1 MALTLEQAIAR
12 VPFLKDA
19 KDIKSTELTGGITN
33 KNYKLETGGKAYM
46 LRITGENT
54 DLLGI
59 QREIEHASNLAA
71 GRLGIAPEVLYFIE
85 PEGYLVTR
93 FIDGK
98 RIPPEEMVKPDN
110 IRRVVRK
117 LRMYHTR
124 APEVK
129 GEFNVFRRVE
139 HLIDISKQHGSKF
152 PFDFDWIMG
161 KMKDVETA
169 LLKDPYVPTPCHCDL
184 LNLNFLDENVAGEIG
199 EVKILDWEY
208 AGMGDIFFDLGNFCH
223 HHRFND
229 DLVNVLLGQTIGA
242 GAEYRLHA
250 LGEVVRRER
259 RHRSSLSGCRV
270 VLQQDQHLAGDLFND
285 LIQGCVVDLSH
296 AWRVLILVRYR
307 AKRRSICM
315 ILSTRRAWRPPPN
328 DVSNQVL
335 TICCARLAPISPA
348 PRVSTLASLCSRLL
362 TADDWS

>member
-1 MALTLEQAIAR
+1 MGLTLEQSIAR

-59 QREIEHASNLAA
+59 KREIEHASNLAA
-71 GRLGIAPEVLYFIE
+71 GLLGIAPEVLYFIE

-139 HLIDISKQHGSKF
+139 HLIGISKQHGSKF

-161 KMKDVETA
+161 KMKEVETA

-229 DLVNVLLGQTIGA
+229 ELVNVLLQ
-242 GAEYRLHA
+242 EYF
-250 LGEVVRRER
+250 GEVTPKV
-259 RHRSSLSGCRV
+259 
-270 VLQQDQHLAGDLFND
+270 F
-285 LIQGCVVDLSH
+285 
-296 AWRVLILVRYR
+296 
-307 AKRRSICM
+307 
-315 ILSTRRAWRPPPN
+315 
-328 DVSNQVL
+328 
-335 TICCARLAPISPA
+335 ARLKLMWPMSTIHEAMWGTTQTGISKLDEDFQGYA
-348 PRVSTLASLCSRLL
+348 DLWFARTREAMIDPRWDQWLKDVAKK
-362 TADDWS
+362 

>member
-1 MALTLEQAIAR
+1 MGLTLEQSIAR

-19 KDIKSTELTGGITN
+19 KDIKSSELTGGITN

-59 QREIEHASNLAA
+59 KREIEHASNLAA
-71 GRLGIAPEVLYFIE
+71 GLLGIAPEVLYFIE

-139 HLIDISKQHGSKF
+139 HLIGISKQHGSKF

-229 DLVNVLLGQTIGA
+229 ELVNVLLQ
-242 GAEYRLHA
+242 EYF
-250 LGEVVRRER
+250 GEVTPKV
-259 RHRSSLSGCRV
+259 
-270 VLQQDQHLAGDLFND
+270 F
-285 LIQGCVVDLSH
+285 
-296 AWRVLILVRYR
+296 
-307 AKRRSICM
+307 
-315 ILSTRRAWRPPPN
+315 
-328 DVSNQVL
+328 
-335 TICCARLAPISPA
+335 ARLKLMWPMSTIHESMWGTTQTGISKLDEDFQGYA
-348 PRVSTLASLCSRLL
+348 DLWFARTREAMIDPRWDQWLKDA
-362 TADDWS
+362 AKK

>member
-1 MALTLEQAIAR
+1 MGLTLEQAIAR
-12 VPFLKDA
+12 VPFLKGA
-19 KDIKSTELTGGITN
+19 KDIKATELTGGITN

-59 QREIEHASNLAA
+59 KREIEHASNLAA
-71 GRLGIAPEVLYFIE
+71 GLLGIAPEVLYFIE

-229 DLVNVLLGQTIGA
+229 DLVNVLLQ
-242 GAEYRLHA
+242 EYF
-250 LGEVVRRER
+250 GEVTPKV
-259 RHRSSLSGCRV
+259 
-270 VLQQDQHLAGDLFND
+270 F
-285 LIQGCVVDLSH
+285 
-296 AWRVLILVRYR
+296 
-307 AKRRSICM
+307 
-315 ILSTRRAWRPPPN
+315 
-328 DVSNQVL
+328 
-335 TICCARLAPISPA
+335 ARLKLMWPMSTIHESMWGTTQTGISKLEEDFQGYA
-348 PRVSTLASLCSRLL
+348 DLWFARTREAMIDPRWDQWLKDVAKK
-362 TADDWS
+362 